1 MQSDITAKVKSYFLH
16 TVSQYPIKVPTA
28 RITAHLRSKNWGAH
42 IDSYTDDQLKAY
54 NKEVQRIFG
63 VERDKM
69 VKKVRVGGDVV
80 SYELTQKKIKG
91 KHNRCGLTSN
101 GRTKLALYA
110 VQLFDVAAVQNDD
123 AQKRAALL
131 RHALQLHSC
140 QPNTKNVPLFFTIA
154 QEIKRIQDLGP
165 ERAAAE
171 IAEIQRNDINEYT
184 EIDVARRRSDE
195 NFGF

>member
-28 RITAHLRSKNWGAH
+28 RITNWGAH

-54 NKEVQRIFG
+54 NKEVQCIFG

-69 VKKVRVGGDVV
+69 VKK
-80 SYELTQKKIKG
+80 IKG
-91 KHNRCGLTSN
+91 NHNQCGLTSN
-101 GRTKLALYA
+101 SRTKLALYA

-131 RHALQLHSC
+131 TSAEYQ
-140 QPNTKNVPLFFTIA
+140 
-154 QEIKRIQDLGP
+154 
-165 ERAAAE
+165 ERAALLHVVE
-171 IAEIQRNDINEYT
+171 EWLNKEFKELI
-184 EIDVARRRSDE
+184 
-195 NFGF
+195 GFADASFAMAGNWKLRLGYMFMMASGIVT

>member
-1 MQSDITAKVKSYFLH
+1 TTPGQMQYEITAKVRNYFLH

-28 RITAHLRSKNWGAH
+28 RITNWGAH

-69 VKKVRVGGDVV
+69 VKKMRVGR
-80 SYELTQKKIKG
+80 S
-91 KHNRCGLTSN
+91 
-101 GRTKLALYA
+101 KLALYA
-110 VQLFDVAAVQNDD
+110 VQLFDMAAVQNDD

-131 RHALQLHSC
+131 
-140 QPNTKNVPLFFTIA
+140 PNTKNVPLFFTIA

-165 ERAAAE
+165 EQAAAE

-184 EIDVARRRSDE
+184 EINVARQRSDE

>member
-69 VKKVRVGGDVV
+69 VKK
-80 SYELTQKKIKG
+80 IKG

-131 RHALQLHSC
+131 RHALQLHSR

-154 QEIKRIQDLGP
+154 QEVKRIQDLGP